1 LEILSRIGMAGGIG
15 QRATINPDRTFEFT
29 DVPRGRYWV
38 ISYMP
43 GTRWTAERVLS
54 ADLVEADTV
63 LTVAHNG
70 TIDAVVTLGDTVRGS
85 LMATVELGKYEAP
98 GNLRVVLFPMDAST
112 WDHPLR
118 SLRTFQSAR
127 RRIDG
132 SFSIT
137 DIPEGEYYIARD
149 SSLTADLGMSA
160 IRLRQ
165 LAPTA
170 HRVTIRNGQTT
181 TVVVVR

>member
-1 LEILSRIGMAGGIG
+1 MEILSRIGMAGGIG

>member
-1 LEILSRIGMAGGIG
+1 MAGGIG
-15 QRATINPDRTFEFT
+15 QRVAINPDRTFELQ

-38 ISYMP
+38 IPYMP
-43 GTRWTAERVLS
+43 GTRWTAERVVS
-54 ADLVEADTV
+54 ADVVEADTV

-85 LMATVELGKYEAP
+85 LLATVELGKYEPP
-98 GNLRVVLFPMDAST
+98 GTIRVVLFPVDSST

-118 SLRTFQSAR
+118 SLRMFQSAM

-132 SFSIT
+132 AFSIT
-137 DIPEGEYYIARD
+137 DIPEGEYYVARD

-181 TVVVVR
+181 TVVVRR